1 MYLKWKK
8 RHSIGKSRWLR
19 ALPVSVAAKV
29 PVPSPPGC
37 QLVDSSTPSPT
48 ASLQQLIFC
57 RPGRPHI
64 AGSIAV
70 LQLPLEH
77 FTSACLHRFTVRR
90 RRQVDTSSG
99 WNTSVRPRWVH
110 GGWARLSGVGPSG
123 PGGLGGFSVR
133 RWAPG
138 ACRQSR
144 GASGLPSI
152 TCSTSLSRGWRFPVH
167 LQSG

>member
-1 MYLKWKK
+1 MPPGDETLRSLLPATVFGPWACNAHVMPAWPCPAW
-8 RHSIGKSRWLR
+8 RLVALSHTHSASQREPAGRGGSVARGLSSSHLPVPA

-77 FTSACLHRFTVRR
+77 FT
-90 RRQVDTSSG
+90 
-99 WNTSVRPRWVH
+99 
-110 GGWARLSGVGPSG
+110 
-123 PGGLGGFSVR
+123 
-133 RWAPG
+133 
-138 ACRQSR
+138 
-144 GASGLPSI
+144 
-152 TCSTSLSRGWRFPVH
+152 
-167 LQSG
+167 